1 MKLINKN
8 TDCAVRAIL
17 YIAKNKDRLVST
29 AVLNSEFNISRQF
42 LRKILHILQIKR
54 ILKSVKGVKGG
65 FRLVRSADKISLID
79 LVRIFQG
86 EVNLNKCFFKKKI
99 CVNIR
104 TCPLRKEV
112 KNIERYVVNR
122 LKAVTIEQ
130 LAKKSGKK
138 MGEL

>member
-1 MKLINKN
+1 MKLINKD

-17 YIAKNKDRLVST
+17 YIAGNENNLVST

-42 LRKILHILQIKR
+42 LRKTLHVLQTKK
-54 ILKSVKGVKGG
+54 ILKSVKGINGG
-65 FRLVRSADKISLID
+65 FRLARPAGKISLID

-99 CVNIR
+99 CVNVK
-104 TCPLRKEV
+104 TCPLRREV
-112 KNIERYVVNR
+112 ENIERYVVSR

-130 LAKKSGKK
+130 LAKKH
-138 MGEL
+138 